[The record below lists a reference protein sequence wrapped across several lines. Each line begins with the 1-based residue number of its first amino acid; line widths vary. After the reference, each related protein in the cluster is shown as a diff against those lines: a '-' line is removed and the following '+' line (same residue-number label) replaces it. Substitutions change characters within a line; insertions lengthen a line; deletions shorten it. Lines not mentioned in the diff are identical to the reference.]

1 MPITGE
7 LEKSIEL
14 AKSELGITIPPED
27 AIEGWSTEWHVD
39 NSEWLKALY
48 GKINNCILLI
58 IDYAKEAKKY
68 YSSKNSDGTIVSYKN
83 QKMMIN
89 VLDSP
94 GNCDLTSHIC
104 TETLIND
111 AETLGFKTVGSTKQ
125 GEALLALGLAE
136 RLYSIQQE
144 FKQDL
149 SNALLRREA
158 LLRLVDP
165 VCLGDFKWF
174 VFKKFNEKKMN
185 INSTCLR

>member
-1 MPITGE
+1 M
-7 LEKSIEL
+7 
-14 AKSELGITIPPED
+14 GITIPPED
-27 AIEGWSTEWHVD
+27 ALEGWTTEWHVD
-39 NSEWLKALY
+39 NSKWLKAIY
-48 GKINNCILLI
+48 GKINNGILLI

-68 YSSKNSDGTIVSYKN
+68 YTSKNSDGTIVSYEN
-83 QKMMIN
+83 QKMTNN

-94 GNCDLTSHIC
+94 GNCDLTSHVCI
-104 TETLIND
+104 ETLIND
-111 AETLGFKTVGSTKQ
+111 AETLGFDTVGITKQ

-136 RLYSIQQE
+136 RLYGIQKE
-144 FKQDL
+144 IKEDL
-149 SNALLRREA
+149 SKALLRREA